1 MKITHGMLKEQGACA
16 SQIRLFNKTFP
27 NGSPANKE
35 EALTLA
41 LKHADEFDWDW
52 AADNLL
58 TVPALKAY
66 DEAILPIEKA
76 YNEAIAPALKAYE
89 EAIAPVWRAPVWE
102 AFKAYEKAIAPA
114 LKAYNEA
121 IATAFVEVFYSL
133 EGVK

>member
-66 DEAILPIEKA
+66 DEAILP
-76 YNEAIAPALKAYE
+76 ALKAYE